1 MDVVNIL
8 NTIRANASAS
18 YQERIPEATRTNL
31 EDIRFA
37 MVDDN
42 NVEVANE
49 FMKTLLNK
57 IVKSVV
63 HTKMF
68 NNPLKS
74 LKKGKKPLGDTIEE
88 IYTNFIKGTTPDKT
102 GETLLARNLPDS
114 KVVYHRMNYQQ
125 QYTITVDQR
134 KLSKAFTSYANLET
148 YINDIISKLYSSANL
163 DEFMNMK
170 QLLKSAITNNAM
182 KVVNISDPLTSKT
195 NAEKFIKTVK
205 TVSANMVFPST
216 EWNGYLTAQS
226 TDTLP
231 ITTFSEKKEQILI
244 IDATTDISVGVDV
257 LASAFNMSVVE
268 FNDTRK
274 IIVDEIGEGVNACL
288 VDEAFF
294 QVYDD
299 FFAITSFYNG
309 KGIYTNYYLNVDQT
323 LAYSPLVN
331 AVAFKVSAS
340 A

>member
-1 MDVVNIL
+1 MDVITIL
-8 NTIRANASAS
+8 NKIRANASAT

-37 MVDDN
+37 MIDADN
-42 NVEVANE
+42 VQVANE
-49 FMKTLLNK
+49 FMQTLLNK
-57 IVKSVV
+57 VVKSIV
-63 HTKMF
+63 HTKIF

-88 IYTNFIKGTTPDKT
+88 IYTNFIKGQAPDKV
-102 GETLLARNLPDS
+102 GETLLQRNLPDT

-125 QYTITVDQR
+125 QYSITVDQR

-148 YINDIISKLYSSANL
+148 YINDIISKLYSSASL

-170 QLLKSAITNNAM
+170 QLLKSAITNGAM
-182 KVVNISDPLTSKT
+182 KVVNISNPLQSKT
-195 NAEKFIKTVK
+195 NAESFIKAVK
-205 TVSANMVFPST
+205 TTSANMVFPST
-216 EWNGYLTAQS
+216 NWNGYLTAQKV
-226 TDTLP
+226 DTLP

-244 IDATTDISVGVDV
+244 IDATTDVSVGVDV
-257 LASAFNMSVVE
+257 LASAFNMSIVE

-274 IIVDEIGEGVNACL
+274 IVVDEIGEGVHACL

-309 KGIYTNYYLNVDQT
+309 KGVYTNYYLNVDQT

-331 AVAFKVSAS
+331 AVAFKVSA
-340 A
+340 